1 MPQNG
6 ELKVYNRFRNLFT
19 NADRLFIVKRA
30 ASRGDL
36 RREREIELSDR
47 AMLSAYFAAAI
58 LTAARGDYERPRSK
72 IDMTASAP
80 SDAFGQ
86 NAIYWRTL

>member
-1 MPQNG
+1 
-6 ELKVYNRFRNLFT
+6 
-19 NADRLFIVKRA
+19 
-30 ASRGDL
+30 
-36 RREREIELSDR
+36 
-47 AMLSAYFAAAI
+47 MLSAYFAAAM

-86 NAIYWRTL
+86 NAIYWRTF